1 VKERFFQFAKECALN
16 SDFKGASKVKVG
28 CVIVWKNTIIAKSSN
43 LTRTS
48 PAQYRYN
55 KLRFNVEKSPH
66 YYPSC
71 VHAEMAAISKI
82 KYLDIDFS
90 KVDVYVYRELKDGT
104 RANARPCPACEQA
117 MRDLGIK
124 HVCYTMCNSYIEEWY
139 T

>member
-1 VKERFFQFAKECALN
+1 MKERFFQFARDCALN
-16 SDFKGASKVKVG
+16 SDFKGASRARVG
-28 CVIVWKNTIIAKSSN
+28 CVVVWKNTIIAKSSN
-43 LTRTS
+43 LTRTA

-55 KLRFNVEKSPH
+55 MLRFNTDGPL
-66 YYPSC
+66 YYAIC

-90 KVDVYVYRELKDGT
+90 KVDVYVYRETRDGA
-104 RANARPCPACEQA
+104 RASARPCPACEQA

-124 HVCYTMCNSYIEEWY
+124 HVCYTMANSYIEEWY

>member
-1 VKERFFQFAKECALN
+1 MKERFFQFAKECAL
-16 SDFKGASKVKVG
+16 SSEFTGASHAKVG
-28 CVIVWKNTIIAKSSN
+28 CVVVWKNTIIAKSSN

-48 PAQYRYN
+48 PAQYKYN
-55 KLRFNVEKSPH
+55 KLRFETDGPH

-71 VHAEMAAISKI
+71 VHAEIAAISKI

-90 KVDVYVYRELKDGT
+90 KVDVYVYRQLADGT
-104 RANARPCPACEQA
+104 KANARPCAACEAA

-124 HVCYTMCNSYIEEWY
+124 HVCYTMNNSFIEEWY